1 MIDVLNGHKKT
12 RLFGGG
18 FVFRFDLYIQ
28 FPPPDVAGIII
39 TTTIIIA
46 VITEMMLCI
55 LLLYMKDV
63 FSNIRHPSI

>member
-1 MIDVLNGHKKT
+1 MVICLINEHKKT

-18 FVFRFDLYIQ
+18 FVFRFEFYIQ

-46 VITEMMLCI
+46 VIMEVMLLT
-55 LLLYMKDV
+55 LLFCMKDV
-63 FSNIRHPSI
+63 ILQI